1 MNFSRHYIDGR
12 WVDSHSEATIAVV
25 NPATMQPFAE
35 IPAGDSKDAAEAAE
49 AARRAFP
56 AWKETTLEERI
67 ALMTKWAEALT
78 KRAEMI
84 GELEVQEL
92 GTPWEYSY
100 KKHGLY
106 QIGRIKAYCECA
118 HEMGFQGKL
127 TGAYVRMEPVGVV
140 SCITPWNYP
149 LGQIIQKVIPALLM
163 GNTVVL
169 KPSSQAP
176 LSAFVLAE
184 AAEEAGIPAGVFN
197 LISGSARS
205 YGDSLITHPALA
217 MVSFTGSTA
226 VGREIAAK
234 AGAALKKVSLELGG
248 KSPCIWLPGMPSYD
262 DACRTLFK
270 SVFLNAGQTCTAQSR
285 LLIHESMT
293 EMVKVVF
300 KRIIKEFPIGAPL
313 REGAVI
319 GPVVSRRQYEK
330 VADYIR
336 SGVEEGAELFIGR
349 VPEEDPTSGF
359 YIAPTIF
366 MNVAP
371 GMRIAREEIFGPVLS
386 VFTYRTEEEAVK
398 LANDTP
404 YGLSSGVF
412 GPEDAARRIA
422 DEIDAGNVFVNNAP
436 RDVKAPFGGF
446 KASGLGYESGVAG
459 LSEFV
464 RWKSVFVR
472 GGV

>member
-1 MNFSRHYIDGR
+1 MNFFQHYIDGR
-12 WVDSHSEATIAVV
+12 WIPSHSEARLPVV
-25 NPATMQPFAE
+25 NPATMQSFAE
-35 IPAGDSKDAAEAAE
+35 IPAGDAKDAEDAAEAAK
-49 AARRAFP
+49 RAFS
-56 AWKETTLEERI
+56 AWKKTSLVERI

-78 KRAEMI
+78 RRAETI
-84 GELEVQEL
+84 GDLETQEL

-106 QIGRIKAYCECA
+106 QIGRIKAYCESA
-118 HEMGFQGKL
+118 REMTFPGKL

-149 LGQIIQKVIPALLM
+149 LGQIIQKIIPALLM

-176 LSAFVLAE
+176 LSAFALAE
-184 AAEEAGIPAGVFN
+184 AADEVGLPAGVFN
-197 LISGSARS
+197 LISGSAQA
-205 YGDSLITHPALA
+205 YGDTLITHPAFD

-226 VGREIAAK
+226 VGRKIAAK
-234 AGAALKKVSLELGG
+234 AGAQLKKVSLELGG
-248 KSPCIWLPGMPSYD
+248 KSPCIWLSGMPSYD
-262 DACRTLFK
+262 EACRTLFK

-293 EMVKVVF
+293 AGVKDVF
-300 KRIIKEFPIGAPL
+300 KRIIREFPVGAPL
-313 REGAVI
+313 KEGAVI

-330 VADYIR
+330 VAGYIR
-336 SGVEEGAELFIGR
+336 SGVEEGAELFLGK
-349 VPEEDPTSGF
+349 VPDAVPTAGF
-359 YIAPTIF
+359 YIEPTVF
-366 MNVAP
+366 MNVTPA
-371 GMRIAREEIFGPVLS
+371 MRIAREEIFGPVLS
-386 VFTYRTEEEAVK
+386 VLTYRTEAEAVR

-412 GPEDAARRIA
+412 GPDAAARRIA
-422 DEIDAGNVFVNNAP
+422 AEIDAGNVFVNNAP

-459 LSEFV
+459 LMEFV
-464 RWKSVFVR
+464 RFKSVFVR

>member
-1 MNFSRHYIDGR
+1 
-12 WVDSHSEATIAVV
+12 
-25 NPATMQPFAE
+25 
-35 IPAGDSKDAAEAAE
+35 
-49 AARRAFP
+49 
-56 AWKETTLEERI
+56 
-67 ALMTKWAEALT
+67 
-78 KRAEMI
+78 
-84 GELEVQEL
+84 
-92 GTPWEYSY
+92 
-100 KKHGLY
+100 
-106 QIGRIKAYCECA
+106 
-118 HEMGFQGKL
+118 
-127 TGAYVRMEPVGVV
+127 
-140 SCITPWNYP
+140 
-149 LGQIIQKVIPALLM
+149 
-163 GNTVVL
+163 
-169 KPSSQAP
+169 
-176 LSAFVLAE
+176 
-184 AAEEAGIPAGVFN
+184 
-197 LISGSARS
+197 
-205 YGDSLITHPALA
+205 
-217 MVSFTGSTA
+217 
-226 VGREIAAK
+226 
-234 AGAALKKVSLELGG
+234 
-248 KSPCIWLPGMPSYD
+248 
-262 DACRTLFK
+262 
-270 SVFLNAGQTCTAQSR
+270 
-285 LLIHESMT
+285 MT

-464 RWKSVFVR
+464 RWKSVFVH